1 MNELIK
7 TKIDNIP
14 TNPGVY
20 LMKNINEEVIYVGK
34 AKSLKKR
41 VPQYFLRPHEGKT
54 QKMVNDVVDF
64 DVIITSN
71 EREALILEMNLI
83 HKYDPKYNI
92 LLKDDKTYPY
102 IEITNDEHPFIKIA
116 RKVKNKKSTFF
127 GPYPD
132 SKAAYEILN
141 LLNRIFPLRKCNKI
155 PKEECLYYH
164 MHQCLGPCIKN
175 ITKEEYDKVIL
186 DIKKIMKGDTKDLVN
201 SLKAD
206 MYNYSNN
213 LEFEKA
219 KECKDTIDRI
229 EYIISKQK
237 VEFSDKKD
245 RDVFAFHTKNG
256 YISIAILMFNNGM
269 LSLKDT
275 KTFSYLEDE
284 NEALINFI
292 YDFYQKHRLPKEIIL
307 PPLND
312 LDLLEEI
319 LDTNIIVPSRGL
331 KFDLLQMAGENA
343 IKAMED
349 QHMIK
354 VIKEDKFNLLK
365 TLGDLLNIEIPKRI
379 ELIDNSHIQGDAA
392 VGTVVVYVNG
402 ETSKN
407 DYRKYKITNDDKKDD
422 LSSMHEVLYRRYY
435 RLLTEGGTISDLLI
449 VDGGYNQLKVAKE
462 TLSSLGFSNVK
473 IAGLVKD
480 NNHRTRGLINENGEE
495 ILLPNDH
502 ALLFFL
508 TRMQDEV
515 HRFAISFHHNLRSK
529 SISSSFLDTIEGIGP
544 KRKELL
550 FKTFGSLKKIK
561 EAPLEELTQYIP
573 LSLAKKIKEIND

>member
-1 MNELIK
+1 M
-7 TKIDNIP
+7 
-14 TNPGVY
+14 
-20 LMKNINEEVIYVGK
+20 
-34 AKSLKKR
+34 
-41 VPQYFLRPHEGKT
+41 
-54 QKMVNDVVDF
+54 
-64 DVIITSN
+64 
-71 EREALILEMNLI
+71 
-83 HKYDPKYNI
+83 
-92 LLKDDKTYPY
+92 
-102 IEITNDEHPFIKIA
+102 
-116 RKVKNKKSTFF
+116 
-127 GPYPD
+127 
-132 SKAAYEILN
+132 
-141 LLNRIFPLRKCNKI
+141 
-155 PKEECLYYH
+155 
-164 MHQCLGPCIKN
+164 
-175 ITKEEYDKVIL
+175 
-186 DIKKIMKGDTKDLVN
+186 
-201 SLKAD
+201 
-206 MYNYSNN
+206 
-213 LEFEKA
+213 
-219 KECKDTIDRI
+219 
-229 EYIISKQK
+229 
-237 VEFSDKKD
+237 
-245 RDVFAFHTKNG
+245 
-256 YISIAILMFNNGM
+256 
-269 LSLKDT
+269 
-275 KTFSYLEDE
+275 
-284 NEALINFI
+284 
-292 YDFYQKHRLPKEIIL
+292 
-307 PPLND
+307 
-312 LDLLEEI
+312 
-319 LDTNIIVPSRGL
+319 PSRGL